1 MKKNNFFKIFI
12 SVLLFFLNS
21 CSDLKKGLGF
31 EKDVP
36 DEFLIKKLDPL
47 KKPPNSDLLPP
58 DSIKKEIKQSPNKKN
73 LKDIISNSVKK
84 EGTETQ
90 ADLEKNVS
98 SDLEKQILDQIKN
111 ND

>member
-1 MKKNNFFKIFI
+1 MKKNNFLKIFI

-58 DSIKKEIKQSPNKKN
+58 DSMKKEVKQSSNEQN
-73 LKDIISNSVKK
+73 LKNIIRKSIKE

-90 ADLEKNVS
+90 VNLEKSVN
-98 SDLEKQILDQIKN
+98 SDLEKQILDQIKK
-111 ND
+111 